1 MKINEIR
8 RMQKL
13 AGVITESQYHQL
25 KEADENNMSLFNE
38 IWDEQSKE
46 YLSLVGTDPIYDGLD
61 KVVNDPDVKQ
71 KALDWATQL
80 TAEDE
85 DEEDN
90 LFGGYAQDGIDY
102 EIMQAFAP
110 QLARNLVKNGFKYD
124 KDELYWTIPS
134 AYLNKLDKSR
144 QEVYKNGATS
154 YGIIWDFFNYDYDTS
169 PRENISDY
177 LDDAAQSM

>member
-8 RMQKL
+8 RMQQL
-13 AGVITESQYHQL
+13 AGLINESQYRQL
-25 KEADENNMSLFNE
+25 KEADENNTDLFNE
-38 IWDEQSKE
+38 IWNEQSEE
-46 YLSLVGTDPIYDGLD
+46 YSALVGTDPIYDGLD
-61 KVVNDPDVKQ
+61 KVVNDPAVKQ
-71 KALDWATQL
+71 NALDWATQL

-85 DEEDN
+85 EDDM
-90 LFGGYAQDGIDY
+90 FGGYAQDGIDY

-110 QLARNLVKNGFKYD
+110 QLARNLVKVGFKYD
-124 KDELYWTIPS
+124 KDEEYWTIPS

-144 QEVYKNGATS
+144 QDVYKNGATS

-169 PRENISDY
+169 PRETISDY